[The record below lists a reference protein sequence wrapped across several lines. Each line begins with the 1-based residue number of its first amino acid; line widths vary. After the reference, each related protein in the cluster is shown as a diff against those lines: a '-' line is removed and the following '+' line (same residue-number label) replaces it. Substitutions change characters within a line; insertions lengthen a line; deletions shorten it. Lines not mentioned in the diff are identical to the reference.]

1 MSVDIHR
8 SGEREPVFDPGSNP
22 IGGYVYEQLA
32 DHLADLIARGILRAY
47 TALPSER
54 RLAEE
59 YGVSLGTAR
68 HATKLLRERGL
79 LVTVRSKGTYI
90 APRPDGEGAGGES
103 DKPVQE
109 AVLSMSADL
118 ETASLT

>member
-1 MSVDIHR
+1 MSVDIHKG
-8 SGEREPVFDPGSNP
+8 GERGPVFDPGSNP

-32 DHLADLIARGILRAY
+32 DHLADLIARGVLRPY

-90 APRPDGEGAGGES
+90 APPLDGEGTGEGAA
-103 DKPVQE
+103 KPVQE